1 MKKDKVHIT
10 ANRIYLGKLG
20 KKIKELS
27 DTFFIYIHDG
37 RVILE
42 PLIEIPANEAWLFQP
57 ENKHIL
63 DEVKLG
69 IEQAGRGETI
79 SWEEFKKKH
88 DIDDQDL
95 NDDEV

>member
-10 ANRIYLGKLG
+10 ENRISLGKIG

-27 DTFFIYIHDG
+27 DTFYIYILDG

-57 ENKHIL
+57 ENKYIL

-69 IEQAGRGETI
+69 IEQAARGETI
-79 SWEEFKKKH
+79 SWDDFKNKH
-88 DIDDQDL
+88 DISEDV
-95 NDDEV
+95 NDEQV